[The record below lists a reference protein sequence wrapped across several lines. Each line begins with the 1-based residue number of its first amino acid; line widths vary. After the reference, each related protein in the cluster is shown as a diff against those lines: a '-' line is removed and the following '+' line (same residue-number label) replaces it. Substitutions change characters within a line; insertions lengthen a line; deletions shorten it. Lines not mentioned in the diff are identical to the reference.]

1 MTKDMKDYT
10 ELNDDDLRLVLQR
23 MDERDTP
30 PLPQDL
36 ADRVMAKLQ
45 PPSSS
50 PLKGEGYGRALLL
63 PSGRLGGG
71 RRKTLW
77 AVAASIALIVA
88 ITLTLWPKPQE
99 TVYQDTFASA
109 EEACLVLSNNT
120 DNNTIAL

>member
-36 ADRVMAKLQ
+36 ADRVMEKLRQ
-45 PPSSS
+45 APSDPLPASPRGGEYALNTTPP
-50 PLKGEGYGRALLL
+50 R
-63 PSGRLGGG
+63 GG
-71 RRKTLW
+71 RRRILW

-88 ITLTLWPKPQE
+88 ITLTLWPKPKE
-99 TVYQDTFASA
+99 TIYQDTFASA

>member
-23 MDERDTP
+23 MDESDTP

-36 ADRVMAKLQ
+36 ADRVMAKLRQ
-45 PPSSS
+45 APTKS
-50 PLKGEGYGRALLL
+50 PVRGREGNTKLL

-71 RRKTLW
+71 RRRILW

>member
-1 MTKDMKDYT
+1 MKDYT

-36 ADRVMAKLQ
+36 ADRVMEKLRQ
-45 PPSSS
+45 APSDPHPATPRGGEYALNTTPP
-50 PLKGEGYGRALLL
+50 R
-63 PSGRLGGG
+63 GG
-71 RRKTLW
+71 RRRILW
-77 AVAASIALIVA
+77 AVAASIVLIVA
-88 ITLTLWPKPQE
+88 ITLTLWPKPKE
-99 TVYQDTFASA
+99 TIYQDTFASA

>member
-10 ELNDDDLRLVLQR
+10 DFTDDDLRLTLR
-23 MDERDTP
+23 SMDEKDTP
-30 PLPQDL
+30 SLPSDF

-71 RRKTLW
+71 RRRILW
-77 AVAASIALIVA
+77 AAAASMAIVIALSIA
-88 ITLTLWPKPQE
+88 FWPKSE
-99 TVYQDTFASA
+99 GTIYKDTFASA
-109 EEACLVLSNNT
+109 EDACLILSNNT
-120 DNNTIAL
+120 DNITIAL

>member
-1 MTKDMKDYT
+1 MKDYT
-10 ELNDDDLRLVLQR
+10 DFTDDDLRLTLR
-23 MDERDTP
+23 SMDDKDTP
-30 PLPQDL
+30 SLPSDF

-71 RRKTLW
+71 RRRILW
-77 AVAASIALIVA
+77 AVAASIVLIVA
-88 ITLTLWPKPQE
+88 ITLTMWPKPQE

>member
-10 ELNDDDLRLVLQR
+10 DFTDDDLRLTLR
-23 MDERDTP
+23 SMDEKDTP
-30 PLPQDL
+30 SLPSDF

-71 RRKTLW
+71 RRRILW
-77 AVAASIALIVA
+77 AAAASVAIVIALSIA
-88 ITLTLWPKPQE
+88 FWPKSE
-99 TVYQDTFASA
+99 DSIYKDTFASA
-109 EEACLVLSNNT
+109 EDACLILSNNT
-120 DNNTIAL
+120 DNTTIAL